1 MTQKIKLTVSP
12 QVRAKLQ
19 RNQSH
24 TGNTEQMTFYV
35 PPELAGK
42 IGRIAQANKRSVSSV
57 LAEMVDFAINSLENG
72 DTELEATPSTMHPL
86 PSTSP
91 LSYNDLAPG
100 KQNKGKV
107 TLRMTTGADQRPM
120 TSAEIAEKTLNERM
134 GNLPDY
140 DGMSEASWQRESSAK
155 NGYRWHELVDE

>member
-1 MTQKIKLTVSP
+1 MSKIKLTVSP
-12 QVRAKLQ
+12 EVREKMQRKQQKLDGDMTQLALYVRSGFAAKLHQ
-19 RNQSH
+19 LAQS
-24 TGNTEQMTFYV
+24 
-35 PPELAGK
+35 
-42 IGRIAQANKRSVSSV
+42 NKRSVSSV
-57 LAEMVDFAINSLENG
+57 MAEMLEFAMSSLEEG
-72 DTELEATPSTMHPL
+72 DTELEHTPSTMHPL

-100 KQNKGKV
+100 KQSKGKV